1 MGDAVTND
9 CVACGCPVSVPR
21 FHWPPFTLHAC
32 RDCGT
37 TQIVPLPDA
46 EFLSHYYDRE
56 YAIVAE
62 SERADLRA
70 RAERYPDTPRIV
82 RLLRRLAPR
91 ARRVAEV
98 GCAYGYLLWGLREA
112 GYEVTGYELSR
123 TTAAAGREVLGLPI
137 QALSLPG
144 GDERFDAIVI
154 RHVLEHFRDPGAA
167 LDQLVRSLTVGG
179 VLVLATP
186 NPESVSA
193 RLFGRE
199 WEWMSPPAH
208 LHLFTARGLKRALER
223 RGFEVLEVETRRG
236 DARPFG
242 FALLRWL
249 AVRVGAKRALTQRLG
264 TFGPDATAVG
274 LESRAAR
281 AKRALLGSLS
291 ALDRFASPLWWWA
304 VRTGAGE
311 ELWCVA
317 RRGEFPPQES
327 PGR

>member
-1 MGDAVTND
+1 VSEPAAKK
-9 CVACGCPVSVPR
+9 CVACGCPTSAPR

-37 TQIVPLPDA
+37 TQIVPPPDA

-62 SERADLRA
+62 SERADLRV
-70 RAERYPDTPRIV
+70 RAERYPDTPRIAG
-82 RLLRRLAPR
+82 LLRRHAPG

-98 GCAYGYLLWGLREA
+98 GCAYGYLLWGLREE
-112 GYEVTGYELSR
+112 GFEVTGYELSR

-137 QALSLPG
+137 QAQSLPDG
-144 GDERFDAIVI
+144 GERFDAIVM

-167 LDQLVRSLTVGG
+167 LDQLVRSLAPGG

-186 NPESVSA
+186 NPESVPA

-208 LHLFTARGLKRALER
+208 LHLFTARGLRRALES
-223 RGFEVLEVETRRG
+223 RGFELLDVETRRG

-242 FALLRWL
+242 FAFLRWL
-249 AVRVGAKRALTQRLG
+249 AVRLGAKRVLTQRLG

-274 LESRAAR
+274 LESRSSR

-291 ALDRFASPLWWWA
+291 VFDWLASPLWWWA
-304 VRTGAGE
+304 ARTGAGE

-317 RRGEFPPQES
+317 RRGTSLATES
-327 PGR
+327 RDR